1 MLGCDSIETKIAI
14 PKHQRQKIPSDTMS
28 SLNPL
33 ATPFVP
39 SAPMLPTVPSDPM
52 QPFYP
57 LAPMPPFV
65 PRHAPIRHEPGT
77 SVYVRG
83 LADKICNCRLREAF
97 QPYGSILQAKVIIK
111 TKQLI
116 IMLKLF
122 LRSSFNFY
130 AISK

>member
-1 MLGCDSIETKIAI
+1 
-14 PKHQRQKIPSDTMS
+14 MS

-57 LAPMPPFV
+57 LAPIQPFYRSAPMQPFV

-83 LADKICNCRLREAF
+83 LADEICNCRLREAF
-97 QPYGSILQAKVIIK
+97 QPYGSILQAKVIIL
-111 TKQLI
+111 TNNL
-116 IMLKLF
+116 L
-122 LRSSFNFY
+122 
-130 AISK
+130 